1 MNRYISSKVI
11 SLRTDNTSKHATS
24 FVPKIERDN
33 TDLFIRTTAGDRL
46 DNLAHE
52 FYQDVTLWWILASVN
67 NLGKGTFAVPPGT
80 RLRIPLNI
88 SNIREDYVDFNQR
101 RR

>member
-11 SLRTDNTSKHATS
+11 QLRNDNTSKHATS
-24 FVPKIERDN
+24 FVPVIERDD
-33 TDLFIRTTAGDRL
+33 TDLFIRTRAGDRL

-52 FYQDVTLWWILASVN
+52 FYQDVTMWWVLASAN
-67 NLGKGTFAVPPGT
+67 NLGKGTFAIPPGT
-80 RLRIPLNI
+80 RLRIPLNMSDI
-88 SNIREDYVDFNQR
+88 KETYVDFNQR